1 MKSLLFETGLFLS
14 SAQLDFI
21 TEQNP
26 LFQGSCINPGT
37 LFCKVIRRRKNND
50 FFLTECVH
58 ILLIYIL
65 IAFKYFDE
73 LLDSSHM
80 NIDFCL

>member
-1 MKSLLFETGLFLS
+1 M
-14 SAQLDFI
+14 I
-21 TEQNP
+21 
-26 LFQGSCINPGT
+26 
-37 LFCKVIRRRKNND
+37 

-58 ILLIYIL
+58 ILLSYIL